1 MRSTPSPYPGIDLA
15 QPRTFV
21 AATGISGSDRD
32 RAIAFD
38 RMSSYGCFPTKKK
51 AFNTKED
58 AEDASGHGGSRNALR
73 AKRYLF
79 PSPWPTVVLDLSP
92 C

>member
-1 MRSTPSPYPGIDLA
+1 
-15 QPRTFV
+15 
-21 AATGISGSDRD
+21 
-32 RAIAFD
+32 
-38 RMSSYGCFPTKKK
+38 MSSYGCFPTKKK

-58 AEDASGHGGSRNALR
+58 AEDASGHGGSMNALR